1 MIHIIGVGEVE
12 QHRTHPVLC
21 LVLRRSEQFRLTAVL
36 LQLFR
41 CSVPFHHLFP
51 HMDAPAVIPRLDKGG
66 TDRLERLCWVHLKAV
81 DKVEVVS
88 FDQGQKGVQQPGVQP
103 QVLCQHPKE

>member
-1 MIHIIGVGEVE
+1 M
-12 QHRTHPVLC
+12 
-21 LVLRRSEQFRLTAVL
+21 LRCSAQFHLMSVL

-51 HMDAPAVIPRLDKGG
+51 HIDAPAVILRLGKGG
-66 TDRLERLCWVHLKAV
+66 ADRLERPYWVCFKAV
-81 DKVEVVS
+81 NKIEVVG
-88 FDQGQKGVQQPGVQP
+88 FDQGQEGVQQPGVQP

>member
-1 MIHIIGVGEVE
+1 M
-12 QHRTHPVLC
+12 
-21 LVLRRSEQFRLTAVL
+21 LRRSAQFRLTAVL

-51 HMDAPAVIPRLDKGG
+51 HMDAPVVILRLGKGG
-66 TDRLERLCWVHLKAV
+66 TDLLERCCRVCFKAV
-81 DKVEVVS
+81 DKIKVVG
-88 FDQGQKGVQQPGVQP
+88 FDQGQEGVQQPSVQP